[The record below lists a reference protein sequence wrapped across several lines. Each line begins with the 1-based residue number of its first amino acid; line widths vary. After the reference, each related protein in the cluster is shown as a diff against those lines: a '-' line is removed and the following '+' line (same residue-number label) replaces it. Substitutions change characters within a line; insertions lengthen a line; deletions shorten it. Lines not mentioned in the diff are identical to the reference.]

1 MSRIR
6 TIKPDLWIN
15 PRFACCSPHARLLFL
30 GMLNF
35 ADDWGRHPAEP
46 LALKM
51 AILPNDHVDVA
62 PLVEELCTAGLVGQY
77 QTESGE
83 FLQVLG
89 FLRHQRV
96 DRRKEPRWP
105 EPTPDNQTDGETP
118 SARWDLFYENL
129 SGIKNRRR
137 IDDGST
143 TNRGARNDESHQI
156 SAEGKGREGIGK
168 DQGRDRKEGR
178 EQLPPSRSLFPTQK
192 GKFVELRA
200 GFLNDLEA
208 RYTIPVVEAQLRKY
222 SDWVAGSENG
232 VKAENVEEW
241 LRSKMAEDLRQ
252 GGGRGGGRNGG
263 VGEIDEQAF
272 LAAVAEGQQ

>member
-6 TIKPDLWIN
+6 TIKPDLHIN
-15 PRFACCSPHARLLFL
+15 PRYASCSPFARILFV

-51 AILPNDHVDVA
+51 AILPNDNVDVA
-62 PLVEELCTAGLVGQY
+62 PLVEELCAAGLWGHY
-77 QTESGE
+77 QTEAGE

-96 DRRKEPRWP
+96 DRRKDPRWP
-105 EPTPDNQTDGETP
+105 EPTPDNQIEGTTP
-118 SARWDLFYENL
+118 AGRWILFYEDL
-129 SGIKNRRR
+129 SALKNRRR
-137 IDDGST
+137 IDDKSA
-143 TNRGARNDESHQI
+143 TNRGARNDESCQI

-192 GKFVELRA
+192 GKFVQLPSR
-200 GFLNDLEA
+200 LVHDLEA
-208 RYTIPVVEAQLRKY
+208 EHTVPVVEAQLRKY
-222 SDWVAGSENG
+222 ADWVAGSENG
-232 VKAENVEEW
+232 VKAENIEQW
-241 LRSKMAEDLRQ
+241 IRSKFAEDLRQ